1 MSNQGDFNTYI
12 YIPVKCNES
21 IKKRCEL
28 CFDVLF
34 KLIEMK
40 HKECYNKS
48 KEKNLLC
55 HNDINKGE
63 IHKHIYYQLY
73 KLNEHIKENNIE
85 KDFKEPL
92 HITISGSLNLKRYM
106 INSFINKIKEELK
119 NQNSFYLFFR
129 NEVDLYKSQKNT
141 KYFCS
146 YTVKEDQQELY
157 LNTLK
162 EKINK
167 ILNEFDLKD
176 THLNRIYHLSL
187 AYTNINLDVLLEKEN
202 KKCVEEETFFWPNI
216 NELILNK
223 DIKENRLDDLYIYVN
238 CIHIRI
244 GYKLYKI
251 PFKSF
256 DDNLNV
262 SDSYDSYMSSTDE

>member
-12 YIPVKCNES
+12 YIPVKCNERV
-21 IKKRCEL
+21 KKRCEL
-28 CFDVLF
+28 CFDILF
-34 KLIEMK
+34 KLIEMQL
-40 HKECYNKS
+40 KECYTKS
-48 KEKNLLC
+48 KEKNLLYN
-55 HNDINKGE
+55 NDINKGE
-63 IHKHIYYQLY
+63 IHKHIYYQLD

-106 INSFINKIKEELK
+106 IASFINKIKEELK

-129 NEVDLYKSQKNT
+129 NKVDLYKSQKNT

-157 LNTLK
+157 LNALI

-187 AYTNINLDVLLEKEN
+187 AYTNINLDVLLEKK
-202 KKCVEEETFFWPNI
+202 KKCVEEETLFWPNI

-223 DIKENRLDDLYIYVN
+223 DIKENSSDDLYIYVN

-256 DDNLNV
+256 DDNLNI

>member
-1 MSNQGDFNTYI
+1 MVI
-12 YIPVKCNES
+12 
-21 IKKRCEL
+21 L
-28 CFDVLF
+28 
-34 KLIEMK
+34 K
-40 HKECYNKS
+40 HYS
-48 KEKNLLC
+48 LL
-55 HNDINKGE
+55 
-63 IHKHIYYQLY
+63 
-73 KLNEHIKENNIE
+73 
-85 KDFKEPL
+85 
-92 HITISGSLNLKRYM
+92 
-106 INSFINKIKEELK
+106 
-119 NQNSFYLFFR
+119 
-129 NEVDLYKSQKNT
+129 DLYKSQKNT

>member
-1 MSNQGDFNTYI
+1 M
-12 YIPVKCNES
+12 
-21 IKKRCEL
+21 
-28 CFDVLF
+28 LF
-34 KLIEMK
+34 
-40 HKECYNKS
+40 
-48 KEKNLLC
+48 
-55 HNDINKGE
+55 
-63 IHKHIYYQLY
+63 
-73 KLNEHIKENNIE
+73 
-85 KDFKEPL
+85 
-92 HITISGSLNLKRYM
+92 
-106 INSFINKIKEELK
+106 
-119 NQNSFYLFFR
+119 FYLFFR

>member
-1 MSNQGDFNTYI
+1 MKHPFMYKNTL
-12 YIPVKCNES
+12 KCNES

-119 NQNSFYLFFR
+119 NQNR
-129 NEVDLYKSQKNT
+129 HD
-141 KYFCS
+141 
-146 YTVKEDQQELY
+146 KE
-157 LNTLK
+157 
-162 EKINK
+162 IK
-167 ILNEFDLKD
+167 IL
-176 THLNRIYHLSL
+176 
-187 AYTNINLDVLLEKEN
+187 
-202 KKCVEEETFFWPNI
+202 
-216 NELILNK
+216 
-223 DIKENRLDDLYIYVN
+223 
-238 CIHIRI
+238 
-244 GYKLYKI
+244 
-251 PFKSF
+251 
-256 DDNLNV
+256 
-262 SDSYDSYMSSTDE
+262 